1 MPLNILTTQTTGKTL
16 FASLERLSDG
26 FFWNVTTSAWANNPA
41 AADRK
46 VTLTEGS
53 GANAGSYTA
62 SVSGLG
68 DAADIR
74 ARVHDDA
81 DAADKTI
88 SAAVAYV
95 WGGNEVP
102 KATDASGNAL
112 AKDSDVTAIKAKTD
126 NLPLSPAAVGSAMTL
141 AADAV
146 NAAALATDAVAEIAA
161 KITTDHGSGSYVD
174 SGAGGD
180 ATLANQTAILARIGS
195 ARIVSQSPISDTSL
209 TLHAGIDYDAADSE
223 EVSVTKTGKWAT
235 YSGGTLALQVV
246 SESTYT
252 TAAQGTDVWASATAL
267 GTGTITQSGSDA
279 ILKVSIPRAD
289 VDALN
294 TSPPDNCA
302 NYRYRLA
309 VTQADG
315 DVLLAAKGS
324 ATVVR

>member
-68 DAADIR
+68 DATDIR

-112 AKDSDVTAIKAKTD
+112 ATASSVSALQTIFTGITSLAQWLGLIAGKQVGNSTARTELRATGAGSGTFDEATDSLEAVRDNMAAAAAGVTI
-126 NLPLSPAAVGSAMTL
+126 LPLSATMATDELRNYFLTCGQHAGKTWTLGVYDREENPVNLSGKTVKVAAWRSSSPSTIVVSMIGTVGGVNNNQVAFSITGANTTL
-141 AADAV
+141 AEV
-146 NAAALATDAVAEIAA
+146 YQYRMRN
-161 KITTDHGSGSYVD
+161 TTD
-174 SGAGGD
+174 
-180 ATLANQTAILARIGS
+180 
-195 ARIVSQSPISDTSL
+195 DTDL
-209 TLHAGIDYDAADSE
+209 LE
-223 EVSVTKTGKWAT
+223 
-235 YSGGTLALQVV
+235 
-246 SESTYT
+246 
-252 TAAQGTDVWASATAL
+252 
-267 GTGTITQSGSDA
+267 GTITIA
-279 ILKVSIPRAD
+279 PA
-289 VDALN
+289 
-294 TSPPDNCA
+294 PDI
-302 NYRYRLA
+302 
-309 VTQADG
+309 T
-315 DVLLAAKGS
+315 
-324 ATVVR
+324 

>member
-112 AKDSDVTAIKAKTD
+112 ATASSVSALQTIFTGITSLAQWLGLIAGKQVGNSTARTELRATGAGSGTYNEVTDSLEAVRDNMAAAAAGVTI
-126 NLPLSPAAVGSAMTL
+126 LPLAATMVTDELRNYFLTCGQHAGKTWTLGVYDREENPVNLSGKTVKVGVRRPSAPDT
-141 AADAV
+141 AV
-146 NAAALATDAVAEIAA
+146 
-161 KITTDHGSGSYVD
+161 
-174 SGAGGD
+174 
-180 ATLANQTAILARIGS
+180 ATLACTVSGANNNQVTFSITDATTTMAEVLEYRM
-195 ARIVSQSPISDTSL
+195 RNTTDDTDL
-209 TLHAGIDYDAADSE
+209 I
-223 EVSVTKTGKWAT
+223 K
-235 YSGGTLALQVV
+235 
-246 SESTYT
+246 
-252 TAAQGTDVWASATAL
+252 
-267 GTGTITQSGSDA
+267 GTITIESS
-279 ILKVSIPRAD
+279 
-289 VDALN
+289 LN
-294 TSPPDNCA
+294 IT
-302 NYRYRLA
+302 
-309 VTQADG
+309 
-315 DVLLAAKGS
+315 
-324 ATVVR
+324 